1 MKIVIRKI
9 KDLIPAEYNPRQ
21 LREKQFEEIE
31 KSLSKFGFVDPVI
44 VNKKEPRENVI
55 VGGHQRCKV
64 WKSLGNETVPTFEV
78 NLSLEEERE
87 LNVRLNKNTGEWD
100 FDSLANYFE
109 QEELIEWGFEEYELG
124 MVEDVDLDD
133 FFDDEEKES
142 SDALPKIVL
151 EYTEEEHKKV
161 SEGLKK
167 IAGTPENAVWK
178 LLGYKE

>member
-1 MKIVIRKI
+1 M
-9 KDLIPAEYNPRQ
+9 
-21 LREKQFEEIE
+21 
-31 KSLSKFGFVDPVI
+31 
-44 VNKKEPRENVI
+44 
-55 VGGHQRCKV
+55 
-64 WKSLGNETVPTFEV
+64 
-78 NLSLEEERE
+78 
-87 LNVRLNKNTGEWD
+87 
-100 FDSLANYFE
+100 ANYFE